1 MKKFAFATLALA
13 ILPSVAL
20 AQAAGSWLIQGGV
33 TQITP
38 HVSSGTL
45 SAPAPPSTTV
55 DVSGDTKPTLQ
66 ITYIIDDHFALAVP
80 LGTGFKHKLY
90 GNGAI
95 QGVGQIGTVT
105 ALPASLF
112 FQYRFGEA
120 QARFR
125 PYAMFGMNYVMF
137 KDAAGSAALNGL
149 NPINPSTGT
158 GLKID
163 SQFTVSTGL
172 GMSYKLDDKW
182 FVDLS
187 YARTMLKTTTT
198 LSTGQSIHTTLDPS
212 MVSLGVGMKF

>member
-1 MKKFAFATLALA
+1 MKTLATATLALA

-20 AQAAGSWLIQGGV
+20 AQEAGSWLIQGGV

-38 HVSSGTL
+38 HVNSGSL
-45 SAPAPPSTTV
+45 SAPSPPNTTV
-55 DVSGDTKPTLQ
+55 DVSGDSKPTLQ
-66 ITYIIDDHFALAVP
+66 VTYVIDDHFALAVP

-120 QARFR
+120 QSSFR
-125 PYAMFGMNYVMF
+125 PYAMFGMNYVFF

-172 GMSYKLDDKW
+172 GMSYKLDEKW

-187 YARTMLKTTTT
+187 YAKTMLKTTTT
-198 LSTGQSIHTTLDPS
+198 LSTGQKINTTLDPS